1 MAFQPPL
8 SLTSNRHVSH
18 SCLNVPL
25 HHHSV
30 HFRPRPRPTFC
41 KHVRHTIVSALTGDA
56 LLWAVNVSKSHDGSI
71 SQFRDESITLHRG
84 DKIAILGP
92 NGSGKSTLLSV
103 LAGTSTP
110 DSGSVQIRKGIVAA
124 LVAQTLPTDLD
135 YDMPAPRAI
144 LALAARHAAT
154 PAIRAAERN
163 VIATAAVAAATDDVE
178 RDKALSRLSAAT
190 VQMDGQPGAWL
201 IDSYLSTML
210 DRFQIPSSVSLA
222 ALSGGQRR
230 RVAIASALIAQPQI
244 LFLDEVTNHLSV
256 DAIEYLE
263 DILADPSL
271 TVVTISHD
279 RAFVDKVC
287 TTAIWELD
295 GQLHRYRPG
304 YDNFLDEKASRLA
317 SEERLFAGMRKA
329 LRKEIEWLRKQPKAR
344 GTKNKSRVDDA
355 HKLETAVKQHAARN
369 DGRTSKVRKMTASV
383 TRLGGDVVTME
394 NVTLQRGSAL
404 VLKDFSYTFERG
416 ERVGI
421 VGENGV
427 GKSSFLRALLGHIPL
442 NHGSIQVGET
452 VVFGHFDQEGI
463 DLSEPLSEGITAAL
477 GAESAEDMRIIDY
490 VSELVSLNSPKS
502 SLTVDSGGEG
512 NATGGVEARVESQL
526 KQLSYSISLPVSRR
540 TDTENNS
547 PLRKMSP
554 IALLTE
560 FGFDRNKQRTF
571 VRHLSGGERRRLQ
584 LMALLL
590 RNANFLVL
598 DEVTNDLDVNT
609 LTMVE
614 EALDEYTG
622 VLVLCSH
629 DRFMLDRLVDHL
641 LVIEGDGKVSL
652 VEGKFSDY
660 LSQKR
665 ELAIEARRERKLNNE
680 SKVNM
685 SESGKGSANGSSG
698 PSLTKSGKR
707 KLSFKERKEYERLE
721 SEIDA
726 CQQEYDNLSD
736 RLATE
741 GGSAGHE
748 ELTAWSTRLAEIERD
763 VEQKTE
769 RWMELAE
776 AIDG

>member
-1 MAFQPPL
+1 MRSETGVQ
-8 SLTSNRHVSH
+8 SRHQ
-18 SCLNVPL
+18 C
-25 HHHSV
+25 
-30 HFRPRPRPTFC
+30 FYIRPRNRSTLC
-41 KHVRHTIVSALTGDA
+41 DHVRRIGVFALTGEP
-56 LLWAVNVSKSHDGSI
+56 LLWAINVTKSHDGSVC
-71 SQFRDESITLHRG
+71 QFKNESITLHRG
-84 DKIAILGP
+84 EKVAILGP

-110 DSGSVQIRKGIVAA
+110 DSGSVQLRKGVVAA
-124 LVAQTLPTDLD
+124 IVAQTLPTDLD
-135 YDMPAPRAI
+135 SEMLASRAI
-144 LALAARHAAT
+144 LSLASRHAAT

-163 VIATAAVAAATDDVE
+163 VIATAAVASACNEKE
-178 RDKALSRLSAAT
+178 RNKALSQLSAAT
-190 VQMDGQPGAWL
+190 VQMDAQPGAWL
-201 IDSYLSTML
+201 VDSYLTTML
-210 DRFQIPSSVSLA
+210 DRFQIPDSVSLS

-230 RVAIASALIAQPQI
+230 RVAIAAALLAQPQV

-279 RAFVDKVC
+279 RAFVDNVC

-295 GQLHRYRPG
+295 GELHRYPPG
-304 YDNFLDEKASRLA
+304 YDNFLDAKASRLA

-344 GTKNKSRVDDA
+344 GTKSKSRVDDA
-355 HKLETAVKQHAARN
+355 HKLETAVKQRAARN
-369 DGRTSKVRKMTASV
+369 DGRTAKVRKMTASV
-383 TRLGGDVVTME
+383 TRLGGDVVTLQD
-394 NVTLQRGSAL
+394 VTLQRGSTL
-404 VLKDFSYTFERG
+404 VLKDFSYSFERG

-427 GKSSFLRALLGHIPL
+427 GKSSLLRALLGQVPL
-442 NHGSIQVGET
+442 ESGSIQVGET

-490 VSELVSLNSPKS
+490 VSELVSLNSPKGN
-502 SLTVDSGGEG
+502 LTVDSGGDKNDSVG
-512 NATGGVEARVESQL
+512 IEAHVESQL
-526 KQLSYSISLPVSRR
+526 EQLSYSISLPVSRR
-540 TDTENNS
+540 IDSENNS

-554 IALLTE
+554 IALLSE

-614 EALDEYTG
+614 EALEEYTG

-629 DRFMLDRLVDHL
+629 DRFMLDRLVNHL
-641 LVIEGDGKVSL
+641 LVIEGDGKVTL

-665 ELAIEARRERKLNNE
+665 ELAAEARRERKLHGE
-680 SKVNM
+680 AKGHVSG
-685 SESGKGSANGSSG
+685 SGKEMANGS
-698 PSLTKSGKR
+698 TKSSFTKGGKR

-721 SEIDA
+721 AEIDA
-726 CQQEYDNLSD
+726 CQQEYDDLSE
-736 RLATE
+736 RLAVQ
-741 GGSAGHE
+741 GGTAGHE
-748 ELTAWSTRLAEIERD
+748 ELASWSTRLAQIERD

-776 AIDG
+776 AIDD